1 MAGFT
6 THTHN
11 SNKTKYS
18 ISMQEHKLQK
28 KGRTTFNLTKK
39 DKYLIT
45 REEKQTKMKWGKGL
59 GRGREKERGKGS
71 QGRRKVGQRR
81 KREAR
86 GRYVRQIREG
96 TIFAEERKPQER
108 EGMDFRK
115 GA

>member
-59 GRGREKERGKGS
+59 GRGRERERGKGS

-86 GRYVRQIREG
+86 KITLDKSEKAQFLQKRGSP
-96 TIFAEERKPQER
+96 KSER
-108 EGMDFRK
+108 EWIS
-115 GA
+115 